1 MSDIITGKKHYQDIG
16 DAVGMPD
23 ADDKAHIEKILLAY
37 DKKHPGEIKF
47 HRDNARANSVAGT
60 NEYGLVSGGTSK
72 HGITS
77 ENLRYL
83 FELPPE
89 VHEKIEEYIPTIFRS
104 KKHFAWFCK
113 NFKELMIPSKR

>member
-1 MSDIITGKKHYQDIG
+1 MVDIQGKKHYQDIG

-37 DKKHPGEIKF
+37 DKKHPGVIQF
-47 HRDNARANSVAGT
+47 HRDAAREQSKAG
-60 NEYGLVSGGTSK
+60 ESEFGLVSGVDKKT
-72 HGITS
+72 GIS
-77 ENLRYL
+77 SDSLRYM

-113 NFKELMIPSKR
+113 EFKYLMIPSKH